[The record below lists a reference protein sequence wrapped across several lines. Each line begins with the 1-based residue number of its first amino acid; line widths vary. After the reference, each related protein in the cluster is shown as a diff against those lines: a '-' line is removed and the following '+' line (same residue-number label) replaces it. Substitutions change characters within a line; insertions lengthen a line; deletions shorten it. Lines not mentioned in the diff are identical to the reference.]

1 MSPHQNRQLLSEAGL
16 EFGELESMKTT
27 KQRLIALG
35 LTPMR
40 VEYEDTG
47 DFRGMAIYHNGE
59 PIHGTLTAHVDYAI
73 DVCNLLE
80 SGYVL
85 ANDIERCTGKGCYY
99 RGDCKRF
106 LAGLIDPGIMP
117 FGDPGDVEC
126 EKMIPT
132 DSHFCDTHCSWSSHH
147 KDCVIGR

>member
-1 MSPHQNRQLLSEAGL
+1 MSDTGL
-16 EFGELESMKTT
+16 EFGELEAMKTT
-27 KQRLIALG
+27 RQRLIALG

-40 VEYEDTG
+40 IEHEDTG

-59 PIHGTLTAHVDYAI
+59 PIHGPLLAPVDYAI

-80 SGYVL
+80 SGRVL
-85 ANDIERCTGKGCYY
+85 PNDVELCTGKGCYY

-106 LAGLIDPGIMP
+106 LAGLIDTGPVP
-117 FGDPGDVEC
+117 FGDPWGDEC

-132 DSHFCDTHCSWSSHH
+132 GGYFCDTNCSFRDHH
-147 KDCVIGR
+147 VDCVIRRVKQ